1 MSAKQKKKNKVD
13 LAELAETTL
22 ELSEHRKTID
32 LKNGDHIEIKYISC
46 PPEKI
51 IAWHRSIEVI
61 TKMILEILEESAG
74 GNEVG
79 KQ

>member
-1 MSAKQKKKNKVD
+1 MAKKQKRKNKG
-13 LAELAETTL
+13 EIIL

-32 LKNGDHIEIKYISC
+32 LKNGDHIEIKYIPC

-51 IAWHRSIEVI
+51 IAWHRSMELI
-61 TKMILEILEESAG
+61 TKMILEILEEQAG
-74 GNEVG
+74 GNKVG